1 MMKQLIILFVFC
13 LATGIANGQDD
24 RFEEGNTQYSNG
36 DFQSAIDTYKG
47 ILSTGVESGDLYFN
61 LGNAFYKNGELAS
74 AILNYERAL
83 LLKPHDKDIKYN
95 LELAYS
101 QTTDKIES
109 VDEFFLS
116 KWVADFRNKTTS
128 DTWAF
133 IGLACFMLTLVMAA
147 LFFFSNSVLLKKAG
161 FYLGVGLL
169 LGTLV
174 TLSFSYRQKTKLVV
188 RNHAIVFNP
197 SLTVKSSPDASGTEI
212 FILHEGTKVEIIST
226 LGQWKEI
233 QIADGTVG
241 WVEESSITVI

>member
-1 MMKQLIILFVFC
+1 MKQLIILFIAC
-13 LATGIANGQDD
+13 LSFGVAHAQDE
-24 RFEEGNTQYSNG
+24 RFEEGNQQYSDGN
-36 DFQSAIDTYKG
+36 FQTAIDTYKG
-47 ILSTGVESGDLYFN
+47 ILSTGVESGSLYFN
-61 LGNAFYKNGELAS
+61 LGNAYYKNGELAN

-109 VDEFFLS
+109 VDNFFLS
-116 KWVADFRNKTTS
+116 KWVIDFRNKTTS

-133 IGLACFMLTLVMAA
+133 IGVACFLLTLVMAA
-147 LFFFSNSVLLKKAG
+147 LFFFTNSAFLKKAG

-169 LGTLV
+169 LGTMV
-174 TLSFSYRQKTKLVV
+174 TLTFSYRQKSKLVN
-188 RNHAIVFNP
+188 RNHAIVFSP

-212 FILHEGTKVEIIST
+212 FILHEGTKVEIVST
-226 LGQWKEI
+226 LGHWKEI

-241 WVEESSITVI
+241 WVEETSITII

>member
-1 MMKQLIILFVFC
+1 MKQLIILFTFC
-13 LATGIANGQDD
+13 LSFVIANAQDE
-24 RFEEGNTQYSNG
+24 RFEEGNQQYSDGN
-36 DFQSAIDTYKG
+36 FQAAIDTYNG
-47 ILSTGVESGDLYFN
+47 ILSTGVESGALYFN
-61 LGNAFYKNGELAS
+61 LGNAYYKNGELAN

-83 LLKPHDKDIKYN
+83 LLKPHDKDVKYN
-95 LELAYS
+95 LELAYT

-116 KWVADFRNKTTS
+116 KWVIDFRNKATS
-128 DTWAF
+128 DTWSYIGVICF
-133 IGLACFMLTLVMAA
+133 ILTLVMAA

-169 LGTLV
+169 AGTLI
-174 TLSFSYRQKTKLVV
+174 TLSFSYRQKSKLVN
-188 RNHAIVFNP
+188 RNHAIVFSP
-197 SLTVKSSPDASGTEI
+197 SLTVKSSPNANGTEI

-241 WVEESSITVI
+241 WVEDTSITII

>member
-1 MMKQLIILFVFC
+1 MKQLIILFVFC
-13 LATGIANGQDD
+13 LVTGITYGQDD
-24 RFEEGNTQYSNG
+24 RFEEGNQHYSNG
-36 DFQSAIDTYKG
+36 DFQTAIDIYKG

-61 LGNAFYKNGELAS
+61 LGNAHYKNGELAS

-101 QTTDKIES
+101 QTTDKIEA

-116 KWVADFRNKTTS
+116 KLVSDFRNKTTS

-133 IGLACFMLTLVMAA
+133 IGISCFILTLLMGG
-147 LFFFSNSVLLKKAG
+147 LFFFSNSVILKKAG
-161 FYLGVGLL
+161 FFLGIGLL
-169 LGTLV
+169 AGTLV
-174 TLSFSYRQKTKLVV
+174 TLSFSYRQKNKLTV
-188 RNHAIVFNP
+188 RNQAIVFSP
-197 SLTVKSSPDASGTEI
+197 SLTVKSSPDNSGTEI
-212 FILHEGTKVEIIST
+212 FILHEGTKVKIKST

-241 WVEESSITVI
+241 WVEENSITII